1 MGWMDNDGLRHL
13 WSVITQKFYKKTEV
27 DQLIKGVTGE
37 VPLYED
43 FTGATPNTSGT
54 HGLVPAPNAGNQ
66 EKYLKGDGTWGT
78 PTDTKYTHPTYAS
91 KSSGLYKVTVDGTGH
106 VSNVTAVQKSDI
118 TDLGIPGQD
127 TTYGVATQSENGLL
141 SSADKKK
148 IDGMDTTYA
157 KKSDITGIYKYKGSV
172 ASEAL
177 LPSGSQSVGDV
188 YNIETASQYG
198 AAGANV
204 AWNGTAWDSLGE
216 IFTVTAMSN
225 SEIDDICV

>member
-13 WSVITQKFYKKTEV
+13 WGVITQKFYKKTEV

-43 FTGATPNTSGT
+43 FTGATSSTSGT

-66 EKYLKGDGTWGT
+66 EKFLKGDGTWGT
-78 PTDTKYTHPTYAS
+78 PTDTTYS
-91 KSSGLYKVTVDGTGH
+91 
-106 VSNVTAVQKSDI
+106 
-118 TDLGIPGQD
+118 
-127 TTYGVATQSENGLL
+127 VATQSKDGLM
-141 SSADKKK
+141 SSSDKIK
-148 IDGMDTTYA
+148 IDNMDSTYA
-157 KKSDITGIYKYKGSV
+157 KKSDISGIYKYKGSV

-188 YNIETASQYG
+188 YNIETTSQYG